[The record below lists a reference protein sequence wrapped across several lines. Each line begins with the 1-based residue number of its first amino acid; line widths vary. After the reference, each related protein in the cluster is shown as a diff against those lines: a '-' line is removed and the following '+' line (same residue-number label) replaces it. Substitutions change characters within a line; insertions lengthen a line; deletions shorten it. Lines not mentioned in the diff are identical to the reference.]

1 MSTLMVEECLE
12 QIPNRFQLCAVATK
26 RARQLVR
33 GADSPLPF
41 LGHKATVQSLAEI
54 ASGHVSATILDTDD
68 LPLPQVPAPLLS
80 DLDIL
85 GESDYSYPSG
95 SRP

>member
-1 MSTLMVEECLE
+1 MVEDCLE

-33 GADSPLPF
+33 GADSALPF
-41 LGHKATVQSLAEI
+41 EGHKATVQSLAEI
-54 ASGHVSATILDTDD
+54 ASGHVNAAILDADD
-68 LPLPQVPAPLLS
+68 LPLPPTAAPVLA

-85 GESDYSYPSG
+85 GEAVDFAHLGS